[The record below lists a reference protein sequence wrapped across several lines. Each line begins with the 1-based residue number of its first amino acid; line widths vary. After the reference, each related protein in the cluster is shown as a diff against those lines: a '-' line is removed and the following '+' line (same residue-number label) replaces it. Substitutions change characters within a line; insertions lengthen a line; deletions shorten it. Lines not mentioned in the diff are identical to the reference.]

1 MEQGL
6 ANELVGRAKG
16 TLRKVAN
23 LATDPAAAGFVLCYA
38 SRVWR
43 VDRAAADG
51 GEKTRCALIASAGAA
66 RIEARGWLSA

>member
-16 TLRKVAN
+16 TLRKIAN
-23 LATDPAAAGFVLCYA
+23 LATDPAAAGFILGSA

-51 GEKTRCALIASAGAA
+51 EEKTRCDFIASAGAA
-66 RIEARGWLSA
+66 RIEPRGWLSA